1 MGSPELPQDDQNDF
15 NASAMSNVTVGAM
28 DNGSDGSDESD
39 IETMDNDYGG
49 YQPLPGDDD
58 NTVPMNEDDNEA
70 DEPQVTRSY
79 IKFRMFS

>member
-15 NASAMSNVTVGAM
+15 NASTMNSISIDAM

-39 IETMDNDYGG
+39 TEAMDYEYAG

-58 NTVPMNEDDNEA
+58 LNAVSTNEDELQV
-70 DEPQVTRSY
+70 DEQQV
-79 IKFRMFS
+79 FC